1 MHMHLK
7 MKADIWS
14 NYQAYVAC
22 CRMASLD
29 KLCLSAS
36 TIFNYQPRFNYHPP
50 PQNNFLSKSFHCCH
64 HHPFPKLY
72 KRESHI
78 YQNLSFGP
86 GENRGVYLIQ
96 ILIAGGW
103 WLIYF
108 CFAHHQLFSQSQ
120 DQISEL
126 LDFCKCFVIE
136 LKRLHCSS
144 FESNPLK
151 SCNTTPAQYT
161 CKFYIYQDN
170 LNCLQQK
177 WFFFKFYPVVL
188 KRQSE

>member
-1 MHMHLK
+1 MHLK